1 MSIRIRRTSAAIF
14 PSTLGIVSD
23 EKAAL
28 EALADNLPKRS
39 RSAWVAELAA
49 ARKKFEEENDEYY
62 RLGLKYSKDTQLL
75 HPAVIGRELASFL
88 YGKDL
93 PREQTLIAMGG
104 YGVARY
110 VRRYARAF
118 RPGQICNGAYQY
130 GAIGPDVGYTFGAA
144 IAVQNGVGPQKPYQ
158 GAPVIGVT
166 GDAGFAYSGMELE
179 TFAKYKVPAVMIL
192 YNNNAWGVYSSGSR
206 APRALHMYLFQE
218 NLRYE
223 KIAEALGGRGEYVTT
238 PDAFRAALAR
248 SYKIAAEQGIS
259 TLINCQAK
267 KEFWSSADYAPGMVR
282 NVEPGCM
289 SYNH

>member
-1 MSIRIRRTSAAIF
+1 M
-14 PSTLGIVSD
+14 SD

-158 GAPVIGVT
+158 GAPVIG
-166 GDAGFAYSGMELE
+166 
-179 TFAKYKVPAVMIL
+179 
-192 YNNNAWGVYSSGSR
+192 
-206 APRALHMYLFQE
+206 
-218 NLRYE
+218 
-223 KIAEALGGRGEYVTT
+223 
-238 PDAFRAALAR
+238 
-248 SYKIAAEQGIS
+248 
-259 TLINCQAK
+259 
-267 KEFWSSADYAPGMVR
+267 
-282 NVEPGCM
+282 
-289 SYNH
+289 